1 MKLTGENGYGIPDE
15 HADAHVLM
23 VLRSMCEHRP
33 SILEDVVL
41 PDNGLACIHRHL
53 VECGLEDESGS
64 PTEAAYGLLHRIPIM
79 LFDTAELSNGLYVSA
94 ASVRD
99 YEASEEKEGI
109 ITGSGLII
117 ACINN
122 GSVEIY
128 GTEDAEIACNIG
140 YAMGFFATGDGD
152 LVLAAVSEDP
162 AQSFVTALSIAL
174 RVARPSRDQW
184 R

>member
-1 MKLTGENGYGIPDE
+1 MKLTGENGYGMPDE
-15 HADAHVLM
+15 NADAHVFM
-23 VLRSMCEHRP
+23 VLRSICEHSP

-53 VECGLEDESGS
+53 VECRLEDESGS

-122 GSVEIY
+122 GSVEMY

-140 YAMGFFATGDGD
+140 FQMGSHSVAAGD

-162 AQSFVTALSIAL
+162 CMSRDIVLSLAL
-174 RVARPSRDQW
+174 RVA
-184 R
+184 